1 MKMKK
6 TLLLTALLLSVSAAR
21 AIPPVDPARL
31 DEVQARGSHVMPFD
45 LEKTLHIF
53 DKTDTGGIQQ
63 VIAKDGA
70 DTEQIDLARSHLA
83 QLAAG
88 FAKGDFSGPSRIHGD
103 DMPGLKALASAAGKV
118 SFAYRDL
125 PNGAEIEYRSED
137 KQLIEAVHSYFDA
150 QLSDH
155 ARHAVP
161 GGQHMHHGHQQ
172 P

>member
-1 MKMKK
+1 MKK
-6 TLLLTALLLSVSAAR
+6 TLLLTALLLAVSAAR

-31 DEVQARGSHVMPFD
+31 DEVQERGSHVMPFD

-53 DKTDTGGIQQ
+53 NKTDTGGIQQ
-63 VIAKDGA
+63 VIAKDGE
-70 DTEQIDLARSHLA
+70 DTDQIALARSHLA

-88 FAKGDFSGPSRIHGD
+88 FAKGDFSGPRRIHGD

-125 PNGAEIEYRSED
+125 SNGAEIEYRSED
-137 KQLIEAVHSYFDA
+137 KQLVEAVHSYFDA

-161 GGQHMHHGHQQ
+161 GGQHMHHGHHQ